1 MHRHGIFLWSMAVC
15 LLCLFGGCQAAEE
28 SLTTAVEK
36 NERILTLTL
45 TPVASE
51 TGTPI
56 STHPSA
62 PTSIPTVSPTV
73 VPSPTVA
80 PSPTPTEPPVK
91 TVLTVSEFLTSIASD
106 AGVLSSY
113 DSKLSEDMTASA
125 ALLLNLT
132 KQEPLYAYHVFDRL
146 YPASIT
152 KLMTA
157 LLALEQGD
165 LSETVSVRAEAIRP
179 FYSGEEFSGAKLCGF
194 PAESQMTMEELL
206 TSMLVCS
213 GNDAAA
219 AVAAWISGAEEIFVA
234 QMNERAA
241 TLGAIRTSYCNSHGM
256 HQDAQVT
263 TAYDTYLIINEL
275 VHYDKFLSIIS
286 NAAYTV
292 SYQTKGKTVSKT
304 FSTTNQYLKG
314 TYLPPEGLSV
324 LGGKTGTTKKA
335 GSCLTLLV
343 TDSKKELYVAE
354 IFGAADMDALY
365 REMNLLLDRIAAE
378 E

>member
-1 MHRHGIFLWSMAVC
+1 MRRHGIFFFSMTFL
-15 LLCLFGGCQAAEE
+15 LLCLFGGCQTAAEE
-28 SLTTAVEK
+28 TQTTVVEQT
-36 NERILTLTL
+36 ELCPTL
-45 TPVASE
+45 TPAAEPSE
-51 TGTPI
+51 AVTP
-56 STHPSA
+56 T
-62 PTSIPTVSPTV
+62 PTPTATV
-73 VPSPTVA
+73 TPSPTVIPTEA
-80 PSPTPTEPPVK
+80 PSPTPTELPVK
-91 TVLTVSEFLTSIASD
+91 TVLTVSDFLASVASDTEVLTS
-106 AGVLSSY
+106 Y
-113 DSKLSEDMTASA
+113 DTKLSEEMTASA

-132 KQEPLYAYHVFDRL
+132 RQEPLYAYHVFDQL

-165 LSETVSVRAEAIRP
+165 LTETVSVRAEAIRP

-194 PAESQMTMEELL
+194 PAGSQMTLEQLL
-206 TSMLVCS
+206 SSMLVCS

-219 AVAAWISGAEEIFVA
+219 AVAAWISGTEEDFVV

-241 TLGAIRTSYCNSHGM
+241 ALGAIRTSYCNSHGM
-256 HQDAQVT
+256 HQEAHFT

-304 FSTTNQYLKG
+304 FSTTNQYLNG
-314 TYLPPEGLSV
+314 TYLPPERICV

-343 TDSKKELYVAE
+343 TDSKEELYVAE
-354 IFGAADMDALY
+354 LFGAADMDALY
-365 REMNLLLDRIAAE
+365 REMNLLLNRIAAAE
-378 E
+378 

>member
-1 MHRHGIFLWSMAVC
+1 MQRHGSFFFGVAIC
-15 LLCLFGGCQAAEE
+15 LLCLFGGCQAAEK
-28 SLTTAVEK
+28 SLTTNVEK
-36 NERILTLTL
+36 NENL
-45 TPVASE
+45 TPTSVVLN
-51 TGTPI
+51 TVTP
-56 STHPSA
+56 
-62 PTSIPTVSPTV
+62 IPTVTMVPTV
-73 VPSPTVA
+73 NPTVT

-91 TVLTVSEFLTSIASD
+91 TVLSVSEFLTSVASD
-106 AGVLSSY
+106 AAVLSSY
-113 DSKLSEDMTASA
+113 DTKLSEDMTASA
-125 ALLLNLT
+125 ALLFNLT
-132 KQEPLYAYHVFDRL
+132 RQEPLYAYHVFDRL

-165 LSETVSVRAEAIRP
+165 LSETVLVRAEAIRP

-194 PAESQMTMEELL
+194 PAESQMTLEELL

-219 AVAAWISGAEEIFVA
+219 AVAAWISGSEEIFVA

-241 TLGAIRTSYCNSHGM
+241 SLGATRTSYCNSHGM
-256 HQDAQVT
+256 HQDAQIT

-292 SYQTKGKTVSKT
+292 SYQSKGKTVSKT
-304 FSTTNQYLKG
+304 FSTTNQYLRG
-314 TYLPPEGLSV
+314 AYLPPEGLFV

-343 TDSKKELYVAE
+343 TDSKEELYVAE
-354 IFGAADMDALY
+354 IFGAADTDALY
-365 REMNLLLDRIAAE
+365 REMNLLLERIAAE
-378 E
+378 EKTQSVKIKGGRQ